1 MRVLVQTLLLAALSG
16 RGRGWSDDQGSGGS
30 NGGVGWSQDAA
41 RVSIDYVHGPL
52 RDAVRRFHGNASISD
67 NFKVRKTNDAE
78 EEQNHEI
85 MNFDVCKSLEIIIF
99 TLPPFLHFACLNKFS
114 KYINLGSKSIV
125 YIHI

>member
-1 MRVLVQTLLLAALSG
+1 MLPLQKMRVLVQTLLLAALSG

-67 NFKVRKTNDAE
+67 NFKVRKTKDD
-78 EEQNHEI
+78 EI
-85 MNFDVCKSLEIIIF
+85 MKFDVCKSLEIIIF

>member
-67 NFKVRKTNDAE
+67 NFKVRKTKDD
-78 EEQNHEI
+78 EI
-85 MNFDVCKSLEIIIF
+85 MNFDVCKSQEIIIF